1 MITKTIGTATRG
13 LALAAALTGISIAA
27 PAMAEMTLNFTDQSA
42 NRGARAE
49 TTNWFASELEKRT
62 NGEIKVE
69 VHWGGALLKAK
80 AAAKGIGDGAADMGF
95 LIGVY
100 NPGLHPGFL
109 LADLPTQYSDPW
121 ASTRALYE
129 LNTTNEAMLAEW
141 DKLNLHFVAN
151 ITTGPIQMVC
161 KDKAISSIS
170 DLEGV
175 KMRGISV
182 YGKVAKDLGAIP
194 VKMSAYDTY
203 QGLDTGLIDCTM
215 FYSYA
220 IPAFKLNEV
229 ATDVTLLDWGAL
241 MALGIAM
248 NKDTWEAMTP
258 EQQQVVT
265 DLGSEMVDV
274 YAEKITAANAEAVAD
289 LKAAGTISFNDFPE
303 AQKAELLAASKNY
316 MGDWKEKAAKAG
328 IDAEALAGEY
338 TALLEK
344 WEAERQANGYP
355 WTR

>member
-1 MITKTIGTATRG
+1 MKMTRNLAAILTT
-13 LALAAALTGISIAA
+13 LALTA
-27 PAMAEMTLNFTDQSA
+27 PVQAEMTLNFTDQSP

-49 TTNWFASELEKRT
+49 TTNWFVEQLAERT

-80 AAAKGIGDGAADMGF
+80 AAAKGIGDGAAEMGF
-95 LIGVY
+95 LVGVY
-100 NPGLHPGFL
+100 NPGLHPAFL

-121 ASTRALYE
+121 TATRAFYE
-129 LNTTNEAMLAEW
+129 LNTTNEVLQAEW
-141 DKLNLHFVAN
+141 DALNLHFISNV
-151 ITTGPIQMVC
+151 TTGPIQMVC
-161 KDKAISSIS
+161 KDTAISSVT

-175 KMRGISV
+175 KVRGISV

-194 VKMSAYDTY
+194 VKMTAYDTY

-241 MALGIAM
+241 MGLAFVM
-248 NKDTWEAMTP
+248 NKDAYEAMSP
-258 EQQQVVT
+258 EHQAVI
-265 DLGSEMVDV
+265 DELGSEIVDV
-274 YAEKITAANAEAVAD
+274 YAEKISGANDAAIAD
-289 LKAAGTISFNDFPE
+289 LKAAGTVTFHDFPE
-303 AQKAELLAASKNY
+303 AQKAELLAASKGYLEEWKAKGDKAGFDANAVQAAY
-316 MGDWKEKAAKAG
+316 MG
-328 IDAEALAGEY
+328 
-338 TALLEK
+338 LLEK
-344 WEAERQANGYP
+344 WDAERTSKGYP

>member
-1 MITKTIGTATRG
+1 MKSMKLGTV
-13 LALAAALTGISIAA
+13 LAVGVAALSLAMPAA
-27 PAMAEMTLNFTDQSA
+27 AEMTLAFTDQSA

-49 TTNWFASELEKRT
+49 TTNWFADELEKRT
-62 NGEIKVE
+62 NGEIKME
-69 VHWGGALLKAK
+69 IHWGGALLKAK

-95 LIGVY
+95 IIGIY
-100 NPGLHPGFL
+100 NPALHPAFL

-129 LNTTNEAMLAEW
+129 LNTTNQVLTDEW

-161 KDKAISSIS
+161 KDKAIASIG
-170 DLEGV
+170 DMAGLRV
-175 KMRGISV
+175 RGISV

-194 VKMSAYDTY
+194 VKMTAYDTY

-220 IPAFKLNEV
+220 IPAFKLTEV
-229 ATDVTLLDWGAL
+229 ATDVTMLDWGAL

-248 NKDTWEAMTP
+248 NKNAWDSLTP
-258 EQQQVVT
+258 EQQTVVN

-274 YAEKITAANAEAVAD
+274 YAEKITAANAEAIAD
-289 LKAAGTISFNDFPE
+289 MKAEGKINFSDFPE
-303 AQKAELLAASKNY
+303 EQKAELLAASQSY
-316 MGDWKEKAAKAG
+316 LADWKDKASKSG
-328 IDAEALAGEY
+328 IDADALVADY
-338 TALLEK
+338 TAMLEK
-344 WEAERQANGYP
+344 WEAERAAKGYP